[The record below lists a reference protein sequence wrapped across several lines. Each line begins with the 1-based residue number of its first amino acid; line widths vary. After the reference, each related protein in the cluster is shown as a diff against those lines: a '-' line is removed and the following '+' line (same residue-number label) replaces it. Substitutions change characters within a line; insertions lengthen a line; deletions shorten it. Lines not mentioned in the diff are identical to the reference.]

1 MRILVLACGYM
12 AASGIWFGVNQLA
25 DIDDGSK
32 ALAFTI
38 LFIAL
43 PLIAIIVAAWDGV
56 KEGFSLLWFVAPF
69 VCFLV
74 PMFLFFN
81 VSALYL
87 GGFYAVFGIIANALG
102 AFVRRSSARYRA
114 IVRLTQPRPRR
125 ELSWMGVRAGG
136 GALWTVD
143 VWVLVTCCR

>member
-1 MRILVLACGYM
+1 M
-12 AASGIWFGVNQLA
+12 AKIICYGEEARHALERGVNQLA

-102 AFVRRSSARYRA
+102 AFVRRSSAR
-114 IVRLTQPRPRR
+114 
-125 ELSWMGVRAGG
+125 
-136 GALWTVD
+136 
-143 VWVLVTCCR
+143 

>member
-1 MRILVLACGYM
+1 M

-74 PMFLFFN
+74 PMFLFSTS
-81 VSALYL
+81 VRSTSAASTQCSASSRMPWERL
-87 GGFYAVFGIIANALG
+87 FDVPVRAN
-102 AFVRRSSARYRA
+102 
-114 IVRLTQPRPRR
+114 VRLFDSPSPGLVGSCRGWGSEPGEGPCGR
-125 ELSWMGVRAGG
+125 LMCGSW
-136 GALWTVD
+136 
-143 VWVLVTCCR
+143 

>member
-1 MRILVLACGYM
+1 MAARRCKINVMRWMTKSTWMRILVLACGYM
-12 AASGIWFGVNQLA
+12 ATSGIWFGVNQLA

-102 AFVRRSSARYRA
+102 AFVRRSSAR
-114 IVRLTQPRPRR
+114 
-125 ELSWMGVRAGG
+125 
-136 GALWTVD
+136 
-143 VWVLVTCCR
+143 

>member
-1 MRILVLACGYM
+1 MTKSTWMRILVLACGYM
-12 AASGIWFGVNQLA
+12 VASGIWFGVNQLA
-25 DIDDGSK
+25 DIDDGGK

-69 VCFLV
+69 VCFLA

-87 GGFYAVFGIIANALG
+87 GGFYAVFGIVANALG
-102 AFVRRSSARYRA
+102 AFVRRSSAR
-114 IVRLTQPRPRR
+114 
-125 ELSWMGVRAGG
+125 
-136 GALWTVD
+136 
-143 VWVLVTCCR
+143 